1 MQCILRHFA
10 QTKSTLR
17 WRTWQTN
24 SQFQGICPSSR
35 LPKAVSRAGL
45 VGKLLSYTSIIS
57 AFPIPAAR
65 CSYLMVRV
73 AQPATPPYPG
83 DVQPIFPVESAGT
96 IVTN

>member
-24 SQFQGICPSSR
+24 SQFQGICPSNR
-35 LPKAVSRAGL
+35 LPKTWKAVSRAGL
-45 VGKLLSYTSIIS
+45 VGKLLSYTFIIS
-57 AFPIPAAR
+57 AFPIAAAR

-73 AQPATPPYPG
+73 A
-83 DVQPIFPVESAGT
+83 
-96 IVTN
+96 